1 MTRSRGYL
9 SPGVTL
15 NQSHPRMEALFHDLH
30 SKTVFAFDSTKKTKV
45 SFQFIRSD
53 VPRAF
58 HSGGPPGKVLSS

>member
-30 SKTVFAFDSTKKTKV
+30 SKTVFAFDSTKKPKLV
-45 SFQFIRSD
+45 SSLFILMFPEHFILVDPQVKS
-53 VPRAF
+53 
-58 HSGGPPGKVLSS
+58 